1 MTENSHTYFA
11 EITQSSLLN
20 TQKGQAYF
28 QHVIF
33 MNELR
38 QTTFTLLKFQNL
50 SHPAVRVYET
60 PNKDHV
66 YKSEC
71 ILQSIV
77 LEKLV
82 TITTTYFDQNCHNIV
97 NLR

>member
-38 QTTFTLLKFQNL
+38 QLLKFQNL

-77 LEKLV
+77 LETLV

>member
-38 QTTFTLLKFQNL
+38 QLLKFQNL

-97 NLR
+97 N